1 MIRSNVFQWLKL
13 VVSQST
19 FPIEL
24 CEAPSWKTHR
34 ELHFF
39 FRIFSITPSRWLSGE
54 FFWADVLDSSK
65 NGPLLL
71 GGGDIMIYT
80 PENSHF
86 EPFKMEVDGSDDF
99 PVSSRWF
106 LGFSDFSPRHNVR
119 CWIATLPWR
128 CLSTQQGAEK
138 IVGFQRGFL
147 SMVRGPYLRLPG
159 CSLRLKVLPGWIL
172 IWDTQL

>member
-34 ELHFF
+34 ELLFF
-39 FRIFSITPSRWLSGE
+39 LRIFSITPSRWLSGE

-86 EPFKMEVDGSDDF
+86 
-99 PVSSRWF
+99 
-106 LGFSDFSPRHNVR
+106 
-119 CWIATLPWR
+119 
-128 CLSTQQGAEK
+128 
-138 IVGFQRGFL
+138 
-147 SMVRGPYLRLPG
+147 
-159 CSLRLKVLPGWIL
+159 
-172 IWDTQL
+172 